1 MPKQFFRSTLFLLIY
16 LTLPVAATAQTEVV
30 ISAETIRDFGKT
42 SSENIAFVRDADA
55 SNGLAFQFIGGA
67 NNPLVANPTAWWE
80 VEFWCEAGTYYI
92 WARGKSDGDTGTEAF
107 WLQFDDQIGTT
118 DHTAD
123 PEFMGWG
130 LGNWRETFDAGIY
143 GWASQG
149 VPPLKVVMWTTNRTG
164 LHRIR
169 AQPRQTPHYLD
180 QLLISQHQNQQP
192 GNTAWPTEFPR
203 RDPVPAQR
211 KRVTLPD
218 PNLRAAVETALGKAA
233 GETITV
239 ADMETLIALHDIPN
253 ISDLTGLEH
262 ATNLIRLVLWDNN
275 ITDISPLAGLINLTD
290 LRLWNNNITDI
301 SPLAGLT
308 NLTRLDLSINNI
320 SDISPLAGLVN
331 LTWLNL
337 ANNNISDI
345 SALAGLVNLTEIK
358 LDRNPIADTSPF
370 CTLVKQS
377 PGLKL
382 DIAVGVRRRYSRSL
396 PPCCDCKGVR

>member
-1 MPKQFFRSTLFLLIY
+1 MSS
-16 LTLPVAATAQTEVV
+16 AQK
-30 ISAETIRDFGKT
+30 TIRDFGKT

-67 NNPLVANPTAWWE
+67 SAPPVANPTAWWE

-123 PEFMGWG
+123 PEFMGRG
-130 LGNWRETFDAGIY
+130 LGNWRESVDAGIY
-143 GWASQG
+143 SWASQG

-164 LHRIR
+164 LHRVR
-169 AQPRQTPHYLD
+169 AQPRQVPHYLD
-180 QLLISQHQNQQP
+180 QLLISKHQNQQP

-203 RDPVPAQR
+203 RDPVPAHG
-211 KRVTLPD
+211 KRVTIPD
-218 PNLRAAVETALGKAA
+218 PNLRAVVETARGKAA
-233 GETITV
+233 GDTIIV
-239 ADMETLIALHDIPN
+239 ADMETLIALHGRPN

-262 ATNLIRLVLWDNN
+262 ATNLTRLVLRDNN
-275 ITDISPLAGLINLTD
+275 ITDLSPLAGLTNLTD
-290 LRLWNNNITDI
+290 LRLGNNNITDI

-308 NLTRLDLSINNI
+308 NLTWLDLGDNNISDISPLAGLTNLTWLDLSINNI

-331 LTWLNL
+331 LT
-337 ANNNISDI
+337 
-345 SALAGLVNLTEIK
+345 EIR
-358 LDRNPIADTSPF
+358 LDHNPIADTSPF
-370 CTLVKQS
+370 CTLVRQS

-382 DIAVGVRRRYSRSL
+382 DIAVGGCGGDIPRSL
-396 PPCCDCKGVR
+396 PPCCDCKGVRQRSG